1 MSTEDAYDL
10 GAAVANTWCV
20 VAVRRNGSERVFGPW
35 QTNADSPHAA
45 AVVGVLRALSMPLA
59 HPRRI
64 HLRQTS
70 AIKAVERD
78 HAAALTTARA
88 SLHWSSYRAPDGEH
102 EALVRAV
109 MCLEMV
115 QS

>member
-1 MSTEDAYDL
+1 MSTEDAYDI
-10 GAAVANTWCV
+10 GVAVENTWCV

-78 HAAALTTARA
+78 HAAALATARA
-88 SLHWSSYRAPDGEH
+88 SLRWSSYRAPDSEH